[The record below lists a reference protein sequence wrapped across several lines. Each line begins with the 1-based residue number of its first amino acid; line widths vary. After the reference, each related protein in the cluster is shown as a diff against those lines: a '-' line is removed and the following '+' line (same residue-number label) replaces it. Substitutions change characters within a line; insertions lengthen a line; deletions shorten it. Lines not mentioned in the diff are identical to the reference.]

1 MQANKILI
9 LEDELIVALDLQ
21 ELLSDEGYEVQ
32 VAHSFS
38 KAMDELKKFKPHVI
52 ICDINLGEIK
62 TGIDFAKEAKEV
74 HKPVEII
81 FISAFSTKQIL
92 DDAER
97 TFPLNYIVKPWNNEQ
112 IKVTVQM
119 AFNFI
124 EGKQNKNEAIKFL
137 THIEFKI
144 LELIAQQ
151 KTSGEIATMLFLSEK
166 TIRNHRY
173 NIKKKINLTNE
184 NNSLL
189 KWAIAN
195 I

>member
-1 MQANKILI
+1 MQSNKILI

-38 KAMDELKKFKPHVI
+38 MAMDELKKFKPHVV
-52 ICDINLGEIK
+52 ICDINLGEKK
-62 TGIDFAKEAKEV
+62 TGIDFAKEAKEA

>member
-1 MQANKILI
+1 MQPNKILI

-38 KAMDELKKFKPHVI
+38 QAMDELNNFKPHVV
-52 ICDINLGEIK
+52 ICDINLGEEK
-62 TGIDFAKEAKEV
+62 TGIDFAKLAKEA
-74 HKPVEII
+74 HRPLEII

-92 DDAER
+92 DAAEK

-124 EGKQNKNEAIKFL
+124 EGKQNKNDTVKFL
-137 THIEFKI
+137 THIELKI

-151 KTSGEIATMLFLSEK
+151 KTSREIANMLFLSEK

-173 NIKKKINLTNE
+173 NIKKKMNLSNE